1 MGRRKDGVSPPAIV
15 VARKSSDGLKYE
27 RRKPHANTTATT
39 VVPVRAQAIQRRSAI
54 AAAARPPGDAERVEE
69 HPRRMPREADRRLL
83 VVDQP
88 ERLAADPAALLPR
101 PDQDLGPRSRHAAP
115 HGAALPEVSRLADEG
130 DARREIAGLDRLARV
145 AAVVDD
151 DQLRLLAEPLV
162 QEVRR
167 LGGRLP
173 GSRALVVEGDHQ
185 GKG

>member
-15 VARKSSDGLKYE
+15 VSRKSSDGLKYE

-88 ERLAADPAALLPR
+88 ERLAAGPAALLPR
-101 PDQDLGPRSRHAAP
+101 P
-115 HGAALPEVSRLADEG
+115 
-130 DARREIAGLDRLARV
+130 
-145 AAVVDD
+145 
-151 DQLRLLAEPLV
+151 
-162 QEVRR
+162 
-167 LGGRLP
+167 
-173 GSRALVVEGDHQ
+173 HQ
-185 GKG
+185 GLGLQGADSSAVAPQKALRPPPCGPFGHVLGDR

>member
-15 VARKSSDGLKYE
+15 VSRKSSDGLKYE

-101 PDQDLGPRSRHAAP
+101 PDQDLG
-115 HGAALPEVSRLADEG
+115 
-130 DARREIAGLDRLARV
+130 LARV

>member
-15 VARKSSDGLKYE
+15 VSRRSSDGLKYE
-27 RRKPHANTTATT
+27 RRNPHANTTATT

-101 PDQDLGPRSRHAAP
+101 PHQDLGLEGEARHVEAP
-115 HGAALPEVSRLADEG
+115 EEVLRHCRAVALVAALRVGEVEA
-130 DARREIAGLDRLARV
+130 
-145 AAVVDD
+145 
-151 DQLRLLAEPLV
+151 
-162 QEVRR
+162 QEVLQDRKSTR
-167 LGGRLP
+167 LNSSHSSISYAVFCL
-173 GSRALVVEGDHQ
+173 
-185 GKG
+185 K